1 MSAGPRL
8 VLYQLDVAATPT
20 HDLGNQDM
28 GPGFAHSSGI
38 TQYTHNMHT
47 GSSVYCKH
55 TNTHTLAQREAIMS
69 YVTQVGAAGSEGNE
83 LTQKDP
89 FCLWFWLNFKI
100 SLVLFRCLFFFY
112 QTFCH
117 CWIRR
122 SYPSFSLPEFYTA
135 NFCHCLSLWVK
146 QVL

>member
-100 SLVLFRCLFFFY
+100 SLVLFRCLFFFLSD
-112 QTFCH
+112 F
-117 CWIRR
+117 
-122 SYPSFSLPEFYTA
+122 
-135 NFCHCLSLWVK
+135 LSLLDTEV
-146 QVL
+146 VPFFLSP